1 MPPSLTPNPVR
12 ILLCD
17 DQKLIRS
24 RLREVFAELPHIQ
37 VVGEAATG
45 AEAVKMAIELKPDI
59 VLMDVSMPDMDGI
72 EATRQIIARAPGLR
86 VLAFSADFDADHTRR
101 MFAAGACG
109 YLLKTAD
116 PVELL
121 VAIQTVLSGKRFI
134 SGAAD
139 GSQNHFS
146 HD

>member
-1 MPPSLTPNPVR
+1 MSRSLTHKPLR

-24 RLREVFAELPHIQ
+24 RLREVFAELPGMQ
-37 VVGEAATG
+37 VIGEAATG
-45 AEAVKMAIELKPDI
+45 EEAVEMAIELKPEI
-59 VLMDVSMPDMDGI
+59 VFMDVSMPDMDGV
-72 EATRQIIARAPGLR
+72 EATRQIVSRAPGIR
-86 VLAFSADFDADHTRR
+86 VLAFCADSDADHTRK

-109 YLLKTAD
+109 YLPKTAD
-116 PVELL
+116 AIELL

-134 SGAAD
+134 SHAGE
-139 GSQNHFS
+139 GPQNHFL